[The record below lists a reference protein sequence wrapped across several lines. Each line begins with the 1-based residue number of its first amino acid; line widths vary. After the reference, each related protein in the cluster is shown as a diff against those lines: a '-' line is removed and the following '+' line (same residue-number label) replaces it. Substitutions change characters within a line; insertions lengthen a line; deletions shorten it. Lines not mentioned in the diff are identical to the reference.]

1 MDPHGWVLAS
11 DFCLG
16 GKHMGSFIYSQRM
29 KMSSSN
35 LFLLPPKPTLSLG
48 TSWPTP
54 KVMSPNVTEVSIVY
68 FSTFLC
74 IPECLV
80 ARFWAMRWKLKFDE
94 GVGGDGELCEI
105 VGFLDTKAK
114 KERCGWYRLF
124 LTSGIWISFLT
135 APGKASSIIC
145 PPMLPPEIL
154 GILSPDTSLWADRQM
169 HVPTT

>member
-54 KVMSPNVTEVSIVY
+54 KVMSLNVTEVSIVY

-80 ARFWAMRWKLKFDE
+80 ARFWAMRWKLKFVE
-94 GVGGDGELCEI
+94 GGGGRWGALWNCWLSWYKSQEREMWLVSSLPYLRRLDFLLNSSWE
-105 VGFLDTKAK
+105 GFLNNLPTYA
-114 KERCGWYRLF
+114 
-124 LTSGIWISFLT
+124 
-135 APGKASSIIC
+135 APRNI
-145 PPMLPPEIL
+145 
-154 GILSPDTSLWADRQM
+154 R
-169 HVPTT
+169 

>member
-48 TSWPTP
+48 TSWPP
-54 KVMSPNVTEVSIVY
+54 P
-68 FSTFLC
+68 
-74 IPECLV
+74 
-80 ARFWAMRWKLKFDE
+80 RWWVLMLLKFPLSIFPPFFASLSALSPDS
-94 GVGGDGELCEI
+94 GPWDGNWSLLKVVGGDGELCEI

-114 KERCGWYRLF
+114 KERCGWCRLF
-124 LTSGIWISFLT
+124 LTSGVWISFLT
-135 APGKASSIIC
+135 APGKASSITS

-154 GILSPDTSLWADRQM
+154 GSLSRDTSLWADRQM